1 MTNAYAIPAP
11 HPAPSQPTISSPQHW
26 KDRAEASAILA
37 VIMLLLIGLPSWAPR
52 LFERRRCL
60 IVGAARLALWV
71 QPWIVN
77 PRGMQA
83 VFLAHPSQGVR
94 GLLFDLW
101 QLLLGTRTLAMF
113 VTAIIA
119 PLPTLPHLALALFA
133 FEVRGGHGDGSVA
146 SDPCP
151 AAFGSCMA
159 AAGERCRP
167 ASFLSPTCTPSVL
180 PHVCSAAAL
189 RPTFARPARSCG
201 TPPGSAASL
210 GCIARLIRR
219 AGRPVGGLVLA
230 SLCSVAAHPSSTTM
244 FCCFVV
250 RCAAV
255 Q

>member
-1 MTNAYAIPAP
+1 MTNAYATPAP
-11 HPAPSQPTISSPQHW
+11 HPAPSQPTIPSPQHW
-26 KDRAEASAILA
+26 KDRAEASDILA

-133 FEVRGGHGDGSVA
+133 FEVREGIRTEMWRQFHAQQPS
-146 SDPCP
+146 
-151 AAFGSCMA
+151 AAVWLLQ
-159 AAGERCRP
+159 E
-167 ASFLSPTCTPSVL
+167 
-180 PHVCSAAAL
+180 SAAAPRL
-189 RPTFARPARSCG
+189 SSAQSVPHLSSPMYAALPHCVLHLHGLPAVEAPHLAAPHRLDASCD
-201 TPPGSAASL
+201 
-210 GCIARLIRR
+210 R
-219 AGRPVGGLVLA
+219 
-230 SLCSVAAHPSSTTM
+230 
-244 FCCFVV
+244 
-250 RCAAV
+250 
-255 Q
+255 